1 MFLYNSYI
9 HHKKIKVITR
19 RIDGLRGSLTG
30 YLKAYDK
37 HMNLVFLFLSVN
49 DFQILQNVYEEWTQ
63 KVPQLMNEQSFEEC
77 TEDSE
82 HSYSPRKTTFSKDDE
97 QYFID
102 SSIQKQCSSIQQL
115 HYKEIPMKR
124 YLKNLFVRGDMVVVI
139 YNVDYQ

>member
-1 MFLYNSYI
+1 M
-9 HHKKIKVITR
+9 
-19 RIDGLRGSLTG
+19 
-30 YLKAYDK
+30 
-37 HMNLVFLFLSVN
+37 
-49 DFQILQNVYEEWTQ
+49 YEEWTQ

-82 HSYSPRKTTFSKDDE
+82 HSSSPRKTTFSKDDE

-139 YNVDYQ
+139 YNVDYQWLILLFIDQTKQFVKTLNIHRRSL